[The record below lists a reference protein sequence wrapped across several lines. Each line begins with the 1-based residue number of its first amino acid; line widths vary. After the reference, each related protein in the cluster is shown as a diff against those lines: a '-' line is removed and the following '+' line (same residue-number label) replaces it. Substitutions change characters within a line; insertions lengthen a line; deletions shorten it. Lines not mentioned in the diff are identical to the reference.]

1 MEEGGISELPQYS
14 GDLRKGEASFWKRGG
29 GDRLFPKYDW
39 PVWTKWIAR
48 ISPKQKRNL
57 AENLKWKNGN
67 KKKCKRFFKTKKAP
81 YDLVILS

>member
-39 PVWTKWIAR
+39 PVWTKRIAR

-57 AENLKWKNGN
+57 AENLKESERMEIKKNVN
-67 KKKCKRFFKTKKAP
+67 VSSKPKKCP
-81 YDLVILS
+81 MI